1 MALRVRFED
10 LEVCEE
16 VGRGGFGVVYRGII
30 KLTLTEVAIKQI
42 DLEEQPDLDEINNE
56 IAIIL
61 ECRHPNITR
70 FLGCFVRNYRLWV
83 IMEYVDGGSLHELL
97 KPAAINDE
105 LTVALVT
112 YDLLLALDYLH
123 RYGKIHRDLKLQ
135 NILVS
140 KEGDVKLTDFGV
152 LTQLL
157 SNFSRRNTTV
167 GTPYWMAPEVINNSE
182 GHLFKADIW
191 LLGCCAYE
199 MITGKPP
206 LQLQLPPMK
215 ALRQISQCRDFTL
228 LIEVESL
235 PISRLFRD
243 FLTKCF
249 AVNPQRRWL
258 ASQLLRHKWIVA
270 RSHDRRR
277 LKKLITAKQLW
288 DQDHQVGKIHNFY
301 VPTEIANN
309 QRKCQ
314 TPERNDAAEA
324 IVFDM
329 STINL
334 GSGPESQDS
343 PQEEEVAATSTIKL
357 SSPSSAAKLP
367 LDTNQVFGAAGAFS
381 GAGNNIRPSPSGDDL
396 SLEAYRMPLHR
407 VLTKVFHKLESR
419 CALSTQQYDLLVK
432 LNDTML
438 NLLQYLDM
446 RKIVLFLYLK
456 YFLKEV
462 SKPSNQQLLKLII
475 PLNFKVGPPRQG
487 TPDGESRVALLAHL
501 PHRMTQFDEVEYSLF
516 DSWIQRMKHEHKPH

>member
-1 MALRVRFED
+1 MALRVGFED

-30 KLTLTEVAIKQI
+30 KLTLAEVAIKQI

-83 IMEYVDGGSLHELL
+83 IMEYVDGGSLHDLL
-97 KPAAINDE
+97 KPSAITE
-105 LTVALVT
+105 EQTVALVI

-123 RYGKIHRDLKLQ
+123 RHGKIHRDLKLQ

-140 KEGDVKLTDFGV
+140 KEGEIKLTDFGV

-182 GHLFKADIW
+182 GHSFKADIW

-206 LQLQLPPMK
+206 LQLHLPPMK

-228 LIEVESL
+228 LIEVGNL
-235 PISRLFRD
+235 PVSSLFRD
-243 FLTKCF
+243 FLEKCF
-249 AVNPQRRWL
+249 AVSPQRRWL
-258 ASQLLRHKWIVA
+258 ASQLLKHKWVVA
-270 RSHDRRR
+270 RSHDRRH

-288 DQDHQVGKIHNFY
+288 DQDHHLEKVHNFY

-309 QRKCQ
+309 QRKWQ
-314 TPERNDAAEA
+314 SPEKGESEA

-334 GSGPESQDS
+334 GGGDDWQAPHDD
-343 PQEEEVAATSTIKL
+343 EVAATSTVKL
-357 SSPSSAAKLP
+357 APSSNPVKFP
-367 LDTNQVFGAAGAFS
+367 PETNQVFGEAGAFS
-381 GAGNNIRPSPSGDDL
+381 GAIDNLKTSSTGDDL
-396 SLEAYRMPLHR
+396 SLEAYRIPLHR

-419 CALSTQQYDLLVK
+419 CALNTQQYDLLVR

-446 RKIVLFLYLK
+446 KKVVLFLYLK
-456 YFLKEV
+456 YFLKEI
-462 SKPSNQQLLKLII
+462 SKPSNHQLLKLIV
-475 PLNFKVGPPRQG
+475 PLHFKVGLPRQA
-487 TPDGESRVALLAHL
+487 TPDHESRNVLLALLFNRAS
-501 PHRMTQFDEVEYSLF
+501 QFDEVEYSLF
-516 DSWIQRMKHEHKPH
+516 DSWIQRMKHEHKHHS